1 MEWSKQGMLMTA
13 TPHEPPALT
22 PEPAPA
28 RGSLLGRVSHH
39 LRTQNWTAVVIELI
53 VVVFGVF
60 LGFQLTAWNT
70 DLANQRREA
79 GILREIAADLE
90 EDRQQID
97 TARTVTLRRM
107 AAAHYTIA
115 QATGK
120 SIDHF
125 NTQTASTASVNLTGT
140 LALPELPPLDDGA
153 RRGLWG
159 AIVTGIYPTPSTTS
173 FDALIG
179 AGEIGLIRDATLVRQ
194 IQNYRVVLA
203 SYNATQNQSL
213 RPMINDVRAVGEAY
227 GLAAFADI
235 DEAALLKLVKETPQ
249 LSATIESQLGWMA
262 LQNTQLQSVDTVAA
276 ALLDRIKAQIPAE

>member
-1 MEWSKQGMLMTA
+1 MSTPGTGAEPTA
-13 TPHEPPALT
+13 ADTPSVAEQRSEQNGGLL
-22 PEPAPA
+22 A
-28 RGSLLGRVSHH
+28 RITHH
-39 LRTQNWTAVVIELI
+39 LRTQNWTAVVIEFV

-79 GILREIAADLE
+79 GILSEIAADLKA
-90 EDRQQID
+90 DRQQIG
-97 TARTVTLRRM
+97 TAITVTLRRM
-107 AAAHYTIA
+107 SAAHYTIL

-120 SIDHF
+120 SVDHF
-125 NTQTASTASVNLTGT
+125 NTQTASTASVNLTGR
-140 LALPELPPLDDGA
+140 LDMPELPPLDDGA

-159 AIVTGIYPTPSTTS
+159 AMVTGVYPTPSTTS

-179 AGEIGLIRDATLVRQ
+179 AGEIGLIRDAALVRE

-203 SYNATQNQSL
+203 SYSATQNMSL
-213 RPMINDVRAVGEAY
+213 RPMINDARAVGESY

-235 DEAALLKLVKETPQ
+235 DETAFLKLVGETPH

-262 LQNTQLQSVDTVAA
+262 LQLTQLQAVDGVAA
-276 ALLDRIKAQIPAE
+276 TLLTRIEAMVAD

>member
-1 MEWSKQGMLMTA
+1 MTD
-13 TPHEPPALT
+13 T
-22 PEPAPA
+22 PAPSA
-28 RGSLLGRVSHH
+28 ASEAAPAPLRASLLGRITHH
-39 LRTQNWTAVVIELI
+39 LRTQNWTAVAIELF

-70 DLANQRREA
+70 DLSNQRREA
-79 GILREIAADLE
+79 GILREIAADLK
-90 EDRQQID
+90 EDRQQIG
-97 TARTVTLRRM
+97 TATTVTLRRM
-107 AAAHYTIA
+107 SAAHYTIL

-120 SIDHF
+120 SVDRL

-140 LALPELPPLDDGA
+140 LAMPELPPLDEGA
-153 RRGLWG
+153 HRGLWG

-179 AGEIGLIRDATLVRQ
+179 AGEIGLIRDPTLVRE

-213 RPMINDVRAVGEAY
+213 RPMINDVRAVGETY

-235 DEAALLKLVKETPQ
+235 DEAAFLKLVGDTPH

-262 LQNTQLQSVDTVAA
+262 LQLTQLQAVDTTAA
-276 ALLDRIKAQIPAE
+276 ALLSRIEAAISA

>member
-1 MEWSKQGMLMTA
+1 MTD
-13 TPHEPPALT
+13 
-22 PEPAPA
+22 APA
-28 RGSLLGRVSHH
+28 VSDIAEPEAPVPPLRVSLLGRITHH
-39 LRTQNWTAVVIELI
+39 LKTQNWTAVAIEFL

-70 DLANQRREA
+70 DLSNQKREA
-79 GILREIAADLE
+79 GILREIAADLK
-90 EDRQQID
+90 EDRQQIA
-97 TARTVTLRRM
+97 TASAVTLRRM
-107 AAAHYTIA
+107 SAAHHTIL

-120 SIDHF
+120 SVDRL
-125 NTQTASTASVNLTGT
+125 NTQTASTASVNLSGT
-140 LALPELPPLDDGA
+140 LAMPELPPLDDGA

-159 AIVTGIYPTPSTTS
+159 AMVTGIYPTPSTTS

-179 AGEIGLIRDATLVRQ
+179 AGEIGLIRDATLVRE

-213 RPMINDVRAVGEAY
+213 RPMINDVRAVGESY

-235 DEAALLKLVKETPQ
+235 DEAAFLKLVGETPQ

-262 LQNTQLQSVDTVAA
+262 LQLTQMQSVDGAAA
-276 ALLDRIKAQIPAE
+276 ALLARIEAMVVD

>member
-1 MEWSKQGMLMTA
+1 MTDA
-13 TPHEPPALT
+13 PVSEGAGTEPT
-22 PEPAPA
+22 APPLRA
-28 RGSLLGRVSHH
+28 SLLGRITRH
-39 LRTQNWTAVVIELI
+39 LKTQNWTAVAIEFV

-79 GILREIAADLE
+79 GILREIAADLK
-90 EDRQQID
+90 EDRQQIA
-97 TARTVTLRRM
+97 TASTVTLRRM
-107 AAAHYTIA
+107 SASHYTILK
-115 QATGK
+115 ATGR
-120 SIDHF
+120 SVDHL

-140 LALPELPPLDDGA
+140 LAMPELPPLDDGA

-213 RPMINDVRAVGEAY
+213 RPMINDVRAVGESF

-235 DEAALLKLVKETPQ
+235 DEAAFLKLVGETPQ

-262 LQNTQLQSVDTVAA
+262 LQLTQMQAVDGAA
-276 ALLDRIKAQIPAE
+276 ASLLQRIEAIVAE

>member
-1 MEWSKQGMLMTA
+1 MVKPGMLMTT
-13 TPHEPPALT
+13 TPQESPALP
-22 PEPAPA
+22 PEPAPT
-28 RGSLLGRVSHH
+28 RGSLLGRITHH
-39 LRTQNWTAVVIELI
+39 LRTQNWTAVVIEL
-53 VVVFGVF
+53 VVVIFGVF

-70 DLANQRREA
+70 DLSNQKREA
-79 GILREIAADLE
+79 GILSEIAADLK

-107 AAAHYTIA
+107 AAASYTIA

-125 NTQTASTASVNLTGT
+125 NTQTASTASVNLTGK
-140 LALPELPPLDDGA
+140 LAMPDLPPLDDGA

-179 AGEIGLIRDATLVRQ
+179 AGEIGLIRDTALVRQ

-213 RPMINDVRAVGEAY
+213 RPMINDVRAVGESY

-235 DEAALLKLVKETPQ
+235 DEAAFLKLVKETPQ

-262 LQNTQLQSVDTVAA
+262 LQNTQLQSVDNAA
-276 ALLDRIKAQIPAE
+276 VALLDRINAKIPE